1 MMKKVILPA
10 LLVAAVASTP
20 AMADSFGYGLG
31 NASVKTG
38 GVSYSGI
45 TYNLGA
51 KVAMSDDI
59 ALVVDYASGKL
70 KKTGQT
76 NVDYAASYVGIQ
88 YAAFD
93 MGSAV
98 LSVNLGSANVS
109 TKQGA
114 TKVATSVTE
123 SGARFGIGLTTSLSD
138 TASLQVNIDR
148 DTSADITVTAL
159 DLTFE
164 VGENMDL
171 TIQAANATDYSAY
184 SVGLSHGF

>member
-1 MMKKVILPA
+1 MKKVILPV
-10 LLVAAVASTP
+10 LLAASVVAAP
-20 AMADSFGYGLG
+20 AMASSFDYGLG

-38 GVSYSGI
+38 GVSYSGL

-51 KVAMSDDI
+51 AVEMSDDI
-59 ALVVDYASGKL
+59 ALVVDYASGTL

-76 NVDYAASYVGIQ
+76 DVDYSASYVGIQ

-93 MGSAV
+93 MGSV
-98 LSVNLGSANVS
+98 VFSLNLGSANVS

-123 SGARFGIGLTTSLSD
+123 SGTRYGIGLTTDLSD
-138 TASLQVNIDR
+138 AASLQVNIDR
-148 DTSADITVTAL
+148 DTSADITVTSL
-159 DLTFE
+159 DLAFE

-171 TIQAANATDYSAY
+171 IIQAANATDYSAY